1 MKRFYYNMKHDIASN
16 ERRLLLN
23 MTQRTE
29 NKRVLYSAAQTPPP
43 APLIFSSL
51 QHMLL
56 VLSLGM
62 AMPISI
68 ARAAG
73 LDLSLSASLLAAALF
88 SMGFTSILQ
97 TIPGRWIG
105 SGYQSLSACDSAAL
119 SACIMAAE
127 LGGIPLLLG
136 MTIFSGVLRFIL
148 GSFTFHLRKLFP
160 PEVTGTMVFILGL
173 NLVPTG
179 FKYFLGS
186 SLGDADR
193 SLHLLVAGLT
203 LLFMVSCALFI
214 KPLKPYTALAGV
226 LFGFAL
232 STAVGVFDPSN
243 LREVGTQGI
252 VALPIYRE
260 LSFDFDLRMV
270 LPFLIVTVAAVV
282 DNIGDYSACQ
292 NMNDP
297 GREKPDW
304 KSIEGG
310 IRGGALGTVLSGVL
324 GGCIQSTATTN
335 IGIAGASGITSRKVA
350 YLAGGMLMVV
360 SFVPGLTGLLSLI
373 PEPVLGAVLMYSMCY
388 IMAGG
393 FSTLSSRAMDDRRI
407 LSIFLSIGFSAST
420 LVPGLYAF
428 LPDGVE
434 QVLISP
440 MVMGVCMLLI
450 TTLLTRLGTRRRF
463 TFVTG
468 VDHHSIPLLNRQI
481 EEICRQWCVEQR
493 VLQKLQIG
501 LDGLCEGL
509 EEHSPGAQLAFSLM
523 YDQLQVKLQIRTE
536 HAKLEKADFDESALT
551 SLSLSVTML
560 RNMFD
565 NVRLSVED
573 GAMVL
578 HVDADV

>member
-1 MKRFYYNMKHDIASN
+1 MI
-16 ERRLLLN
+16 
-23 MTQRTE
+23 QRTE
-29 NKRVLYSAAQTPPP
+29 KKKVLYSASQTPPP
-43 APLIFSSL
+43 APLILSSL

-56 VLSLGM
+56 ILSLGM

-88 SMGFTSILQ
+88 AMGFTSILQ
-97 TIPGRWIG
+97 TIPGRFIG
-105 SGYQSLSACDSAAL
+105 SGYQSLSVGDSAAL

-127 LGGIPLLLG
+127 LGGVPLLLG
-136 MTIFSGVLRFIL
+136 MTIFSGVLRFLL
-148 GSFTFHLRKLFP
+148 GSFTFRLRKLFP

-186 SLGDADR
+186 SLGSADR

-203 LLFMVSCALFI
+203 LLFMLACALFI

-226 LFGFAL
+226 AFGFAL
-232 STAVGVFDPSN
+232 SAAVGLFDPSS
-243 LREVGTQGI
+243 LREIGTQGI
-252 VALPIYRE
+252 VALPFYRE
-260 LSFDFDLRMV
+260 LSFAFDLRMV

-297 GREKPDW
+297 DREKPDW
-304 KSIEGG
+304 RSIEGG
-310 IRGGALGTVLSGVL
+310 IRGGALGTVLSGL
-324 GGCIQSTATTN
+324 MGGCIQSTATTN

-350 YLAGGMLMVV
+350 YLTGGLLMVV
-360 SFVPGLTGLLSLI
+360 SFVPGLTGLLSMI

-393 FSTLSSRAMDDRRI
+393 FSTLSSRVMDDRRI

-420 LVPGLYAF
+420 LVPGLYSF
-428 LPDGVE
+428 LPEGVQ
-434 QVLISP
+434 QVLVSP
-440 MVMGVCMLLI
+440 MVMGVCVLLI
-450 TTLLTRLGTRRRF
+450 TTLLMRFGTRRRF
-463 TFVTG
+463 SFVTG
-468 VDHHSIPLLNRQI
+468 VDTQSIPLLNKQI
-481 EEICRQWCVEQR
+481 EEICRQWCVEQK

-509 EEHSPGAQLAFSLM
+509 EEHSPGAQLAFTLM
-523 YDQLQVKLQIRTE
+523 YDQMQVRLEIRTE
-536 HAKLEKADFDESALT
+536 HAQMTEADFEETALT
-551 SLSLSVTML
+551 SLSLSLTML

-565 NVRLSVED
+565 NVRLHLAD
-573 GAMVL
+573 GAMTL